1 MKYILACALVI
12 SIALPVSAQTRLK
25 LPANLF
31 QGQVTTGQTAK
42 PQPSTAPPGATGPR
56 VTLTLEDAVKRAL
69 ENNLDIAVQ
78 RIGLQTYD
86 VDIASI
92 RSVYSPTLSSI
103 VSSSNSKNASTS
115 TISGGQTGATIN
127 NSTFLFNG
135 GLAQDVPWAGGS
147 FNMQLDNRRSETS
160 NTTATINPQ
169 YNPTWSAAY
178 NQPLLRDFKI
188 DTTRQQWLVTRI
200 NQDISDIQLRQVTVN
215 TIANVRNAYWDFVFT
230 VQSVETSKQSLAL
243 AEELYRNNQAKVE
256 IGTMAP
262 IDVVQAQAQV
272 AAQRQQLVSAEGAQ
286 RTAEI
291 ALKRLIVSGTNDPLW
306 SSTIDPTDRP
316 DFAPEPVDVSAAVQR
331 ALSARTD
338 VLRARKD
345 LEANDVTLRYLQNQ
359 RLPQVDFQTRYAS
372 TGIGG
377 NRLITSGDG
386 VNRGEI
392 IGIEQGGYLDA
403 LNTLFRNQLPTWSIG
418 LNMTYNIGTSSADAS
433 VARARIQQNQIEVQ
447 LRQID
452 LQVTSDVNNA
462 AIQVQNTAERVQ
474 AAQAARDL
482 AQQQLDAE
490 NSKFSVGMS
499 TNFQVVQFQRDL
511 STAQNNELEAVLAY
525 RRAVV
530 EFDRVQQTGT
540 AGTITVFR

>member
-1 MKYILACALVI
+1 MKYIFACALVI

-31 QGQVTTGQTAK
+31 QGQVTLGQTA
-42 PQPSTAPPGATGPR
+42 PPRPSTAPPGATGPS

-78 RIGLQTYD
+78 RIGQQTYD

-135 GLAQDVPWAGGS
+135 GLTQDVPWAGGG
-147 FNMQLDNRRSETS
+147 FNLQLDNRRSETS

-188 DTTRQQWLVTRI
+188 DTTRQQLLVTRI
-200 NQDISDIQLRQVTVN
+200 NQDISDIQLRQVTIN
-215 TIANVRNAYWDFVFT
+215 TVANVRNAYWDFVFA

-272 AAQRQQLVSAEGAQ
+272 AAQRQQLVTAEGSQ

-306 SSTIDPTDRP
+306 TSAIDPTDRP
-316 DFAPEPVDVSAAVQR
+316 DFAPEAVDVAAAIQR

-359 RLPQVDFQTRYAS
+359 RLP
-372 TGIGG
+372 
-377 NRLITSGDG
+377 
-386 VNRGEI
+386 
-392 IGIEQGGYLDA
+392 
-403 LNTLFRNQLPTWSIG
+403 LP
-418 LNMTYNIGTSSADAS
+418 SA
-433 VARARIQQNQIEVQ
+433 
-447 LRQID
+447 
-452 LQVTSDVNNA
+452 
-462 AIQVQNTAERVQ
+462 RVKRS
-474 AAQAARDL
+474 AAQSSKLSRLMESFIQSIKRRLSRRSAR
-482 AQQQLDAE
+482 
-490 NSKFSVGMS
+490 
-499 TNFQVVQFQRDL
+499 QFAPCT
-511 STAQNNELEAVLAY
+511 SIE
-525 RRAVV
+525 
-530 EFDRVQQTGT
+530 GT
-540 AGTITVFR
+540 ACGRDR

>member
-1 MKYILACALVI
+1 M
-12 SIALPVSAQTRLK
+12 
-25 LPANLF
+25 
-31 QGQVTTGQTAK
+31 
-42 PQPSTAPPGATGPR
+42 
-56 VTLTLEDAVKRAL
+56 TLTLEDAVKRAL

-78 RIGLQTYD
+78 RIGQQTYD

-135 GLAQDVPWAGGS
+135 GLTQDVPWAGGA
-147 FNMQLDNRRSETS
+147 FNLQLDNRRSETS

-188 DTTRQQWLVTRI
+188 DTTRQQLLVTRI
-200 NQDISDIQLRQVTVN
+200 NQNISDIQLREVTIN
-215 TIANVRNAYWDFVFT
+215 TIANVRNAYWDFVFS

-272 AAQRQQLVSAEGAQ
+272 AAQRQQLVTAEGSQ

-306 SSTIDPTDRP
+306 MSTIDPTDRP
-316 DFAPEPVDVSAAVQR
+316 DFAPEPIDVVAAIQR

-338 VLRARKD
+338 ILRARKD

-377 NRLITSGDG
+377 NRLLTAGSDGNG
-386 VNRGEI
+386 VNRGEV
-392 IGIEQGGYLDA
+392 IGIDPGGYLDA
-403 LNTLFRNQLPTWSIG
+403 LSTLFRNRLPTWSVG

-452 LQVTSDVNNA
+452 LEVTSDVNNA
-462 AIQVQNTAERVQ
+462 AIQVQNTAESVQ

-511 STAQNNELEAVLAY
+511 STAQNNELRAVLAY
-525 RRAVV
+525 RKAVV
-530 EFDRVQQTGT
+530 EFDRVQQTG
-540 AGTITVFR
+540 AGGNITVFSR